1 MSNLEQM
8 LHSHDPET
16 VKLALTV
23 MGYKE
28 NQDSFDTVSYQL
40 RLNFGL
46 LLYVIY
52 DNGAFGSG
60 AYNFDNLALYNF
72 GNNQDI
78 RLKL

>member
-1 MSNLEQM
+1 MSNLENM

-16 VKLALTV
+16 VRLALTV

-28 NQDSFDTVSYQL
+28 NEESFNTVSYQL

-46 LLYVIY
+46 LLYTVY

-60 AYNFDNLALYNF
+60 AYNFDNLSLYNF

>member
-1 MSNLEQM
+1 MSNLEKM
-8 LHSHDPET
+8 LSSYDPET
-16 VKLALTV
+16 VRLALTV

-28 NQDSFDTVSYQL
+28 DEESFNTVSYQV

-46 LLYVIY
+46 LLYTIY
-52 DNGAFGSG
+52 DNGAFGNG

>member
-16 VKLALTV
+16 VRLALTV

>member
-1 MSNLEQM
+1 MTTMSNLEQM

-16 VKLALTV
+16 VRLALTA

-52 DNGAFGSG
+52 GSEN
-60 AYNFDNLALYNF
+60 YCFDNLSLYNF
-72 GNNQDI
+72 GNNQDT

>member
-46 LLYVIY
+46 LLYTVY
-52 DNGAFGSG
+52 DNGAFGSE